1 MTTLSN
7 FTQDSSELSEIILC
21 LVLWMGGD
29 AAIFNS
35 EELIYYLPY
44 NKDDI
49 ERCLEEFENTKI
61 VNKQGDDYYSLTK
74 KGSFLADY
82 SLIKLIST
90 WAYVSRLKG
99 YSKYQTIHHGFL
111 MYSRNIAISNL
122 FRSSRSFV
130 TDYFQIVLENLV
142 EKYSDKDISYFKDFR
157 KILIR
162 ISLNPISDFVKNDNE
177 NYKEILNS
185 FFKEEIIKAID
196 YKSNE
201 IIVINVEYL
210 KKIEIKRGEGE

>member
-7 FTQDSSELSEIILC
+7 FTQDSSELRDTILC

-35 EELIYYLPY
+35 DELIYYLPY

-49 ERCLEEFENTKI
+49 EACLDELENAKI
-61 VNKQGDDYYSLTK
+61 VNKQEEDYSLTK

-82 SLIKLIST
+82 SLMKLIST

-111 MYSRNIAISNL
+111 MYSRNTAISNL

-142 EKYSDKDISYFKDFR
+142 EKYRDKNISYFKYFR

-196 YKSNE
+196 DKSNE